1 MISRKKRLR
10 YKSSAAR
17 IAKEN
22 NIKINL
28 NSWEEIWNLLDRYDE
43 PEYLYVIGDFYS
55 MNVKIG
61 KSVNPGYRL
70 KTLQTAYPGKLILQ
84 AFCLHK
90 SPHTEKEIHRRLK
103 KSKVSGEWYS
113 LTPEVTKVIS
123 EMREQKVDL
132 FY

>member
-43 PEYLYVIGDFYS
+43 PEYLYVLGELYS
-55 MNVKIG
+55 TNVKIG
-61 KSVNPGYRL
+61 KSVNPGSRL
-70 KTLQTAYPGKLILQ
+70 KTLQTGHPGTLILQ

-90 SPHTEKEIHRRLK
+90 SPYTEREIHRRLEE
-103 KSKVSGEWYS
+103 SKISGEWFS
-113 LTPEVTKVIS
+113 LTPEVIKVIS